1 MLRDVL
7 LIVHSLLHEQWF
19 EIRETFMSRVDKT
32 GKRVEKLFEDYQSE
46 WKEYAKCV
54 GKAGG
59 SDYVEVCVCRCM
71 NNQ

>member
-1 MLRDVL
+1 MLHDVF

-19 EIRETFMSRVDKT
+19 EIREAFMTRVNKT
-32 GKRVEKLFEDYQSE
+32 ENDVEKQFRVYQSRWE
-46 WKEYAKCV
+46 EYAKCA